1 MPSYIAALDTRG
13 PQFESSHWIFLY
25 RTFNYTFSMNKWSV
39 RCLQL
44 PTAVLKFHYGC
55 AKGFR
60 HGVTRFESQLWN
72 TV

>member
-1 MPSYIAALDTRG
+1 
-13 PQFESSHWIFLY
+13 
-25 RTFNYTFSMNKWSV
+25 MNKWSV

-72 TV
+72 TVKDDSSLKWMVISRYISYSKRL